1 MKQILIVIGWLIGLF
16 LFIPKEGVD
25 RDRTTTASLPTESVM
40 KEKSPAT
47 DVQHCI
53 QTLSNELK
61 DSLCLTPRRTI
72 QTTATAFN
80 FRIHPTVEKLSQI
93 FRLRNMD
100 TTYRISANLSICQ
113 TLRISTLFCRM
124 GQHVYALRK
133 LII

>member
-1 MKQILIVIGWLIGLF
+1 MKHILLVIGLLIGFF
-16 LFIPKEGVD
+16 LFIPKEGLDGD
-25 RDRTTTASLPTESVM
+25 RLVAGSLPAETVM
-40 KEKSPAT
+40 KEKSSAT

-53 QTLSNELK
+53 QTLSDELK

-72 QTTATAFN
+72 QTTANAFN
-80 FRIHPTVEKLSQI
+80 FRIHPTVEKLLQT

-100 TTYRISANLSICQ
+100 TTYRISANLSVCQ

-124 GQHVYALRK
+124 GQHVYVLRK

>member
-1 MKQILIVIGWLIGLF
+1 MKHILIVIGLLIGFF

-25 RDRTTTASLPTESVM
+25 GNKTIAASLPAATVT
-40 KEKSPAT
+40 KEKSSPT

-61 DSLCLTPRRTI
+61 DSLCLTPRRTL
-72 QTTATAFN
+72 QTSGGAFN
-80 FRIHPTVEKLSQI
+80 LRIHPTGEKLWQT
-93 FRLRNMD
+93 FRLRNID
-100 TTYRISANLSICQ
+100 TMFRISANWSQCQ